1 METPNPRYQD
11 HLQHEMAIAYCR
23 SIDLCGEGFDIQAA
37 LMVYLFY
44 ELLPQ
49 LDGRWSPWTEAGAR
63 NNERGHRRDRDHTA
77 ADGRADADNFPIEGQ
92 YGEGVHLA
100 QRRHRGQGDTGSAG

>member
-44 ELLPQ
+44 ELLPSLMVGGLPEQ
-49 LDGRWSPWTEAGAR
+49 RLVLATM
-63 NNERGHRRDRDHTA
+63 NVVTA
-77 ADGRADADNFPIEGQ
+77 AIETIPRPMAGPMPTTS
-92 YGEGVHLA
+92 LSK
-100 QRRHRGQGDTGSAG
+100 GSTVKEFT